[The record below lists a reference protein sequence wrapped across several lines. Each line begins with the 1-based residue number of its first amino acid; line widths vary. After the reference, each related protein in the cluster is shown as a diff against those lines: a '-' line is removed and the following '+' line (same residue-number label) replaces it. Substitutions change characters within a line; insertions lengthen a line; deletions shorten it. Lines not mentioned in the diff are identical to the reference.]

1 MATDYTYLYEEYPE
15 VISADQLYR
24 ICHISKRK
32 AKWLLEHGY
41 IPCEDSG
48 KKTRRYKIR
57 LNDVIDYLR
66 TLEAA
71 PDLVAT
77 PVGAFNVKRKQLN
90 PVAQICQ
97 KEFQRF
103 LYNIWRDEA
112 DILRI
117 SDVQV
122 LLGYSAGTIRQWILR
137 KELRSTRIP
146 CGIQVTAKEWLIDFT
161 VRYKLFC
168 LKMSDFT
175 SSWQGYDFSGL
186 GALLS
191 QMQEFTRPVMEAVHS
206 IQSALK
212 PIVEAIEQYRP
223 KVAEIGQALLQA
235 TRPLSAIRKMGEA
248 QFVFWD
254 HMTDEFVDAIVG
266 AENINKTLREQL
278 IRDRFSAVNKTIDK
292 TLSSAVMQKHKRLYS
307 QSVNAFRSGDSDL
320 AVTGFTSVF
329 DGLLA
334 DTSGNPTSRLG
345 PRINAI
351 KQKLDNDELLNH
363 DEYATITLAMTL
375 EKPLRFNDI
384 CASSFFASSFKASN
398 SAFKPSI
405 VSLKSASVMPSSSM
419 TTPT

>member
-103 LYNIWRDEA
+103 LYNIWTDEA

-137 KELRSTRIP
+137 KELRSTRLP
-146 CGIQVTAKEWLIDFT
+146 CGIQVTAKEWLIDFN
-161 VRYKLFC
+161 KLFIA
-168 LKMSDFT
+168 KPDGSPQRRDRMSANF
-175 SSWQGYDFSGL
+175 G
-186 GALLS
+186 
-191 QMQEFTRPVMEAVHS
+191 
-206 IQSALK
+206 
-212 PIVEAIEQYRP
+212 
-223 KVAEIGQALLQA
+223 
-235 TRPLSAIRKMGEA
+235 
-248 QFVFWD
+248 
-254 HMTDEFVDAIVG
+254 
-266 AENINKTLREQL
+266 QL
-278 IRDRFSAVNKTIDK
+278 IRHLEMPHIRFHDLRHTAATNMHQLTGDFYTVGEILGHTLKGIGISLGISTNLEAVTAQYVD
-292 TLSSAVMQKHKRLYS
+292 VRLERK
-307 QSVNAFRSGDSDL
+307 QSVLQTYHKAL
-320 AVTGFTSVF
+320 QPKTTVTGKEAGQETSKK
-329 DGLLA
+329 A
-334 DTSGNPTSRLG
+334 KKKSNEM
-345 PRINAI
+345 
-351 KQKLDNDELLNH
+351 EL
-363 DEYATITLAMTL
+363 
-375 EKPLRFNDI
+375 
-384 CASSFFASSFKASN
+384 
-398 SAFKPSI
+398 
-405 VSLKSASVMPSSSM
+405 
-419 TTPT
+419 

>member
-103 LYNIWRDEA
+103 LYNIWTDEA

-122 LLGYSAGTIRQWILR
+122 LLGYMEMLQLDEAEYNLIKFPQRGVCLYKCGNERYLLEVHAPAY
-137 KELRSTRIP
+137 KE
-146 CGIQVTAKEWLIDFT
+146 
-161 VRYKLFC
+161 KLFG
-168 LKMSDFT
+168 T
-175 SSWQGYDFSGL
+175 AGG
-186 GALLS
+186 
-191 QMQEFTRPVMEAVHS
+191 R
-206 IQSALK
+206 
-212 PIVEAIEQYRP
+212 
-223 KVAEIGQALLQA
+223 
-235 TRPLSAIRKMGEA
+235 
-248 QFVFWD
+248 
-254 HMTDEFVDAIVG
+254 
-266 AENINKTLREQL
+266 
-278 IRDRFSAVNKTIDK
+278 
-292 TLSSAVMQKHKRLYS
+292 
-307 QSVNAFRSGDSDL
+307 
-320 AVTGFTSVF
+320 
-329 DGLLA
+329 
-334 DTSGNPTSRLG
+334 
-345 PRINAI
+345 
-351 KQKLDNDELLNH
+351 
-363 DEYATITLAMTL
+363 
-375 EKPLRFNDI
+375 
-384 CASSFFASSFKASN
+384 
-398 SAFKPSI
+398 
-405 VSLKSASVMPSSSM
+405 
-419 TTPT
+419 

>member
-97 KEFQRF
+97 KEFKRF

-122 LLGYSAGTIRQWILR
+122 LLGYMEMLQLDEAEYNLIKFPQRGVCLYKCGNERYLLEVHAPAY
-137 KELRSTRIP
+137 KE
-146 CGIQVTAKEWLIDFT
+146 
-161 VRYKLFC
+161 KLFG
-168 LKMSDFT
+168 T
-175 SSWQGYDFSGL
+175 AGG
-186 GALLS
+186 
-191 QMQEFTRPVMEAVHS
+191 R
-206 IQSALK
+206 
-212 PIVEAIEQYRP
+212 
-223 KVAEIGQALLQA
+223 
-235 TRPLSAIRKMGEA
+235 
-248 QFVFWD
+248 
-254 HMTDEFVDAIVG
+254 
-266 AENINKTLREQL
+266 
-278 IRDRFSAVNKTIDK
+278 
-292 TLSSAVMQKHKRLYS
+292 
-307 QSVNAFRSGDSDL
+307 
-320 AVTGFTSVF
+320 
-329 DGLLA
+329 
-334 DTSGNPTSRLG
+334 
-345 PRINAI
+345 
-351 KQKLDNDELLNH
+351 
-363 DEYATITLAMTL
+363 
-375 EKPLRFNDI
+375 
-384 CASSFFASSFKASN
+384 
-398 SAFKPSI
+398 
-405 VSLKSASVMPSSSM
+405 
-419 TTPT
+419 

>member
-57 LNDVIDYLR
+57 MNDVIDYLR

-103 LYNIWRDEA
+103 LYNIWTDEA

-137 KELRSTRIP
+137 KELRKMPGQMRSEKDVICKP
-146 CGIQVTAKEWLIDFT
+146 FKNHHAEQLKLVTDFDWIDFD
-161 VRYKLFC
+161 RL
-168 LKMSDFT
+168 SD
-175 SSWQGYDFSGL
+175 
-186 GALLS
+186 
-191 QMQEFTRPVMEAVHS
+191 V
-206 IQSALK
+206 
-212 PIVEAIEQYRP
+212 
-223 KVAEIGQALLQA
+223 
-235 TRPLSAIRKMGEA
+235 
-248 QFVFWD
+248 
-254 HMTDEFVDAIVG
+254 
-266 AENINKTLREQL
+266 
-278 IRDRFSAVNKTIDK
+278 
-292 TLSSAVMQKHKRLYS
+292 
-307 QSVNAFRSGDSDL
+307 
-320 AVTGFTSVF
+320 
-329 DGLLA
+329 
-334 DTSGNPTSRLG
+334 
-345 PRINAI
+345 
-351 KQKLDNDELLNH
+351 DELISSVLSCEEAADYI
-363 DEYATITLAMTL
+363 DEGRIHAITESVQRRIGHLQELAMTQTPRQL
-375 EKPLRFNDI
+375 D
-384 CASSFFASSFKASN
+384 
-398 SAFKPSI
+398 
-405 VSLKSASVMPSSSM
+405 
-419 TTPT
+419 TTEDDVREEVAADYAPKMEL

>member
-66 TLEAA
+66 TIEAA

-122 LLGYSAGTIRQWILR
+122 LLGYSAGTIRVWHHILTPN
-137 KELRSTRIP
+137 S
-146 CGIQVTAKEWLIDFT
+146 
-161 VRYKLFC
+161 LF
-168 LKMSDFT
+168 
-175 SSWQGYDFSGL
+175 G
-186 GALLS
+186 
-191 QMQEFTRPVMEAVHS
+191 
-206 IQSALK
+206 QSAK
-212 PIVEAIEQYRP
+212 
-223 KVAEIGQALLQA
+223 
-235 TRPLSAIRKMGEA
+235 
-248 QFVFWD
+248 
-254 HMTDEFVDAIVG
+254 
-266 AENINKTLREQL
+266 
-278 IRDRFSAVNKTIDK
+278 
-292 TLSSAVMQKHKRLYS
+292 LSSRQ
-307 QSVNAFRSGDSDL
+307 G
-320 AVTGFTSVF
+320 G
-329 DGLLA
+329 
-334 DTSGNPTSRLG
+334 
-345 PRINAI
+345 
-351 KQKLDNDELLNH
+351 
-363 DEYATITLAMTL
+363 TI
-375 EKPLRFNDI
+375 PD
-384 CASSFFASSFKASN
+384 C
-398 SAFKPSI
+398 
-405 VSLKSASVMPSSSM
+405 
-419 TTPT
+419 

>member
-146 CGIQVTAKEWLIDFT
+146 CGIQVTAKEWLIDFSWA
-161 VRYKLFC
+161 YSCFAGH
-168 LKMSDFT
+168 
-175 SSWQGYDFSGL
+175 SS
-186 GALLS
+186 LS
-191 QMQEFTRPVMEAVHS
+191 
-206 IQSALK
+206 
-212 PIVEAIEQYRP
+212 
-223 KVAEIGQALLQA
+223 
-235 TRPLSAIRKMGEA
+235 
-248 QFVFWD
+248 
-254 HMTDEFVDAIVG
+254 
-266 AENINKTLREQL
+266 NN
-278 IRDRFSAVNKTIDK
+278 
-292 TLSSAVMQKHKRLYS
+292 
-307 QSVNAFRSGDSDL
+307 
-320 AVTGFTSVF
+320 
-329 DGLLA
+329 
-334 DTSGNPTSRLG
+334 
-345 PRINAI
+345 
-351 KQKLDNDELLNH
+351 
-363 DEYATITLAMTL
+363 
-375 EKPLRFNDI
+375 EKPL
-384 CASSFFASSFKASN
+384 
-398 SAFKPSI
+398 
-405 VSLKSASVMPSSSM
+405 
-419 TTPT
+419 TY

>member
-122 LLGYSAGTIRQWILR
+122 LLGYMEMLQLDEAEYNLIKFPQRGVCLYKCGNERYLLEVHAPAY
-137 KELRSTRIP
+137 KE
-146 CGIQVTAKEWLIDFT
+146 
-161 VRYKLFC
+161 KLFG
-168 LKMSDFT
+168 T
-175 SSWQGYDFSGL
+175 AGG
-186 GALLS
+186 
-191 QMQEFTRPVMEAVHS
+191 R
-206 IQSALK
+206 
-212 PIVEAIEQYRP
+212 
-223 KVAEIGQALLQA
+223 
-235 TRPLSAIRKMGEA
+235 
-248 QFVFWD
+248 
-254 HMTDEFVDAIVG
+254 
-266 AENINKTLREQL
+266 
-278 IRDRFSAVNKTIDK
+278 
-292 TLSSAVMQKHKRLYS
+292 
-307 QSVNAFRSGDSDL
+307 
-320 AVTGFTSVF
+320 
-329 DGLLA
+329 
-334 DTSGNPTSRLG
+334 
-345 PRINAI
+345 
-351 KQKLDNDELLNH
+351 
-363 DEYATITLAMTL
+363 
-375 EKPLRFNDI
+375 
-384 CASSFFASSFKASN
+384 
-398 SAFKPSI
+398 
-405 VSLKSASVMPSSSM
+405 
-419 TTPT
+419 

>member
-1 MATDYTYLYEEYPE
+1 MATNYTYLYEEYPE

-57 LNDVIDYLR
+57 LNDVIDYLL

-103 LYNIWRDEA
+103 LYNIWTDEA

-146 CGIQVTAKEWLIDFT
+146 CGIQVTAKDWLIDFT
-161 VRYKLFC
+161 V
-168 LKMSDFT
+168 
-175 SSWQGYDFSGL
+175 GY
-186 GALLS
+186 
-191 QMQEFTRPVMEAVHS
+191 
-206 IQSALK
+206 
-212 PIVEAIEQYRP
+212 
-223 KVAEIGQALLQA
+223 
-235 TRPLSAIRKMGEA
+235 
-248 QFVFWD
+248 
-254 HMTDEFVDAIVG
+254 
-266 AENINKTLREQL
+266 
-278 IRDRFSAVNKTIDK
+278 TIK
-292 TLSSAVMQKHKRLYS
+292 
-307 QSVNAFRSGDSDL
+307 
-320 AVTGFTSVF
+320 
-329 DGLLA
+329 
-334 DTSGNPTSRLG
+334 NPSRLSVTH
-345 PRINAI
+345 RELVEQHFCDCS
-351 KQKLDNDELLNH
+351 QKCN
-363 DEYATITLAMTL
+363 
-375 EKPLRFNDI
+375 
-384 CASSFFASSFKASN
+384 
-398 SAFKPSI
+398 
-405 VSLKSASVMPSSSM
+405 
-419 TTPT
+419 

>member
-57 LNDVIDYLR
+57 LNDVIDYLL

-122 LLGYSAGTIRQWILR
+122 LLGYMEMLQLDEAEYNLIKFPQRGVCLYKCGNERYLLEVHAPAY
-137 KELRSTRIP
+137 KE
-146 CGIQVTAKEWLIDFT
+146 
-161 VRYKLFC
+161 KLFG
-168 LKMSDFT
+168 T
-175 SSWQGYDFSGL
+175 AGG
-186 GALLS
+186 
-191 QMQEFTRPVMEAVHS
+191 R
-206 IQSALK
+206 
-212 PIVEAIEQYRP
+212 
-223 KVAEIGQALLQA
+223 
-235 TRPLSAIRKMGEA
+235 
-248 QFVFWD
+248 
-254 HMTDEFVDAIVG
+254 
-266 AENINKTLREQL
+266 
-278 IRDRFSAVNKTIDK
+278 
-292 TLSSAVMQKHKRLYS
+292 
-307 QSVNAFRSGDSDL
+307 
-320 AVTGFTSVF
+320 
-329 DGLLA
+329 
-334 DTSGNPTSRLG
+334 
-345 PRINAI
+345 
-351 KQKLDNDELLNH
+351 
-363 DEYATITLAMTL
+363 
-375 EKPLRFNDI
+375 
-384 CASSFFASSFKASN
+384 
-398 SAFKPSI
+398 
-405 VSLKSASVMPSSSM
+405 
-419 TTPT
+419 